1 MRVLFL
7 GDIVGRSGRNA
18 VIEQL
23 PGLRRELAL
32 DFIVVNV
39 ENAAG
44 GFGVTPA
51 ICDDVL
57 AAGADVLTTG
67 NHVWDKREIFDY
79 IANQPRLLRPL
90 NMAEGVPG
98 EGSVTVTN
106 DAGQRFTV
114 VNVITNLFMAD
125 YEPVFPAV
133 NAALVRNKL
142 GRDADFIMIDV
153 HGEATSEKMAIGHY
167 ADGRASM
174 VVGTHTHVPTADHQ
188 ILTGGTAYQSDT
200 GMCGDYDSVIGMNKE
215 AATARFTGTDG
226 PRLSVAMGAPTLCGL
241 LVESDADGRAISV
254 EPLRRGGR
262 LSAHTPTA
270 APRETELAIGSDVID
285 AGVTRA

>member
-7 GDIVGRSGRNA
+7 GDIVGRSARNA

-23 PGLRRELAL
+23 GGLRSELAL

-39 ENAAG
+39 ENSAG

-51 ICDDVL
+51 ICDDLL

-79 IANQPRLLRPL
+79 IASQPRLLRPL

-98 EGSVTVTN
+98 EGVVSVTN
-106 DAGQRFTV
+106 EDGQRLTV
-114 VNVITNLFMAD
+114 INVITNLFMAD

-133 NAALVRNKL
+133 NGALVRKQL

-174 VVGTHTHVPTADHQ
+174 VVGTHTHVPTADHH
-188 ILTGGTAYQSDT
+188 ILAGGTAFQSDT
-200 GMCGDYDSVIGMNKE
+200 GMCGDYDSVIGMDKA
-215 AATARFTGTDG
+215 AATARFTGQDG

-241 LVESDADGRAISV
+241 LVESGADGRAVSV
-254 EPLRRGGR
+254 EPFRRGGR
-262 LSAHTPTA
+262 LSSCTPA
-270 APRETELAIGSDVID
+270 NAGGVID
-285 AGVTRA
+285 AGVSGT